1 MLRSTNDHDRLTLTA
16 DLWPI
21 EPRSPKAAATAGLA
35 LLAGQFSRFP
45 PVEDVVVALDRI
57 ASRTIAA

>member
-1 MLRSTNDHDRLTLTA
+1 MLRSTNDHDRLYLTA
-16 DLWPI
+16 DLWPK
-21 EPRSPKAAATAGLA
+21 EPRSPKAATAGLA
-35 LLAGQFSRFP
+35 LFAGQFSRFP